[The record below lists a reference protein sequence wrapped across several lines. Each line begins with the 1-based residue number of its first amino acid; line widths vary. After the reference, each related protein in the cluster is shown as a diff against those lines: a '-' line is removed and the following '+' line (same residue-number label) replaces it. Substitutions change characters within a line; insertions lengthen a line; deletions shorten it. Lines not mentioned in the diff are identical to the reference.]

1 MMKEKDLRERTK
13 KYALNIIKL
22 VASLPNTREA
32 NIIGTQLLK
41 AGTSVGANYREAN
54 RARSKAEFRAK
65 IGIVEQESD
74 ESLYWLEILKESG
87 IAKGKLLEELII
99 EADELVAIFTTIGK
113 KSK

>member
-1 MMKEKDLRERTK
+1 MKDKDLLERTK
-13 KYALNIIKL
+13 RYALNIIKL

-87 IAKGKLLEELII
+87 IASGKLLEELLI
-99 EADELVAIFTTIGK
+99 EADELVAIFTTIGR